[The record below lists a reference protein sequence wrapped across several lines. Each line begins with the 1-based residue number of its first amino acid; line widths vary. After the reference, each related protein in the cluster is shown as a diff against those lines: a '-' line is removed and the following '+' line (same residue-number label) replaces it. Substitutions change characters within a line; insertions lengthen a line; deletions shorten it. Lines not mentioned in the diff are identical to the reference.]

1 MQTIFLLLNLITIS
15 QCIYIEEGY
24 NTSYFDKSSIETIDD
39 SNFDQ
44 VINAGFTNDYIILFT
59 IKICPSCDQI
69 LKILERAAEYFS
81 KRNSNIIFYK
91 IDLQESIEVDLRFH
105 FEEVPVVIYVSKGK
119 YAEYQSKYLS
129 ANFIKNF
136 IEDKNKVMIDLPKE
150 LGFFNYFMEVYK
162 LVVDYIM
169 LRCPF
174 LKKNYYYYWVIVFIF
189 FAWLIIT
196 SAYVFIKCCCRSSYK
211 NKKYSYR
218 QIKKKCKLE

>member
-81 KRNSNIIFYK
+81 KRNSKIIFYK

-119 YAEYQSKYLS
+119 YAEYNFKYL
-129 ANFIKNF
+129 
-136 IEDKNKVMIDLPKE
+136 
-150 LGFFNYFMEVYK
+150 
-162 LVVDYIM
+162 
-169 LRCPF
+169 
-174 LKKNYYYYWVIVFIF
+174 
-189 FAWLIIT
+189 
-196 SAYVFIKCCCRSSYK
+196 
-211 NKKYSYR
+211 
-218 QIKKKCKLE
+218 